1 MSQPKTLYDG
11 TQIDQV
17 FIQNLDLAKENITFT
32 NYVKIPAKMTDRLHI
47 IGVAETDIVLY
58 WWNVRLIFNN
68 NNIDY
73 TFQVY
78 RAMYDSTNIPKNKIF
93 IDFKIPAKMTDRL
106 HIIGVAETDINLDG
120 WYIRLIFNNN
130 NIDYTY
136 QVYRAMYTQQLYIPK
151 NKIFIDF
158 NIPAKCL
165 WYDPN
170 YLNADKLKLLIYRN
184 TVNSSGLV
192 SFYLCWI

>member
-17 FIQNLDLAKENITFT
+17 FIQNLDLAKETGTYT

-47 IGVAETDIVLY
+47 IGVAETDIVLNT
-58 WWNVRLIFNN
+58 W
-68 NNIDY
+68 
-73 TFQVY
+73 
-78 RAMYDSTNIPKNKIF
+78 S
-93 IDFKIPAKMTDRL
+93 
-106 HIIGVAETDINLDG
+106 
-120 WYIRLIFNNN
+120 IRLIFNNN
-130 NIDYTY
+130 NIDYDYDISRT
-136 QVYRAMYTQQLYIPK
+136 LYMTLSLDIPK

-170 YLNADKLKLLIYRN
+170 YLNADKLKLYIYRDS
-184 TVNSSGLV
+184 VNSSGLV

>member
-17 FIQNLDLAKENITFT
+17 FIQNLDLAKESETYT

-47 IGVAETDIVLY
+47 IGVAETDIILDT
-58 WWNVRLIFNN
+58 WRISLIFNN

-73 TFQVY
+73 IYRVY
-78 RAMYDSTNIPKNKIF
+78 RAMY
-93 IDFKIPAKMTDRL
+93 
-106 HIIGVAETDINLDG
+106 
-120 WYIRLIFNNN
+120 YI
-130 NIDYTY
+130 
-136 QVYRAMYTQQLYIPK
+136 QPLYIPK
-151 NKIFIDF
+151 NKIFTDF

-170 YLNADKLKLLIYRN
+170 YLNADKLKLYIYRN
-184 TVNSSGLV
+184 NVNSSGLV

>member
-17 FIQNLDLAKENITFT
+17 FIQNLDLAQEYVTYT

-47 IGVAETDIVLY
+47 IGVAETDI
-58 WWNVRLIFNN
+58 I
-68 NNIDY
+68 
-73 TFQVY
+73 
-78 RAMYDSTNIPKNKIF
+78 
-93 IDFKIPAKMTDRL
+93 L
-106 HIIGVAETDINLDG
+106 HT
-120 WYIRLIFNNN
+120 WSIRLIFNNN
-130 NIDYTY
+130 NIDYEY
-136 QVYRAMYTQQLYIPK
+136 QVYRAVYNIVPLYIPK
-151 NKIFIDF
+151 NKIFTDF

-170 YLNADKLKLLIYRN
+170 YLNADKLKLQFNRTN
-184 TVNSSGLV
+184 ANSSGLV

>member
-1 MSQPKTLYDG
+1 MPQPKTLYDG
-11 TQIDQV
+11 TQIDQI
-17 FIQNLDLAKENITFT
+17 FIQNLDLAEEYTTYT

-58 WWNVRLIFNN
+58 GWNISLIFNN

-73 TFQVY
+73 IYHVN
-78 RAMYDSTNIPKNKIF
+78 RAIYFRQP
-93 IDFKIPAKMTDRL
+93 
-106 HIIGVAETDINLDG
+106 LD
-120 WYIRLIFNNN
+120 
-130 NIDYTY
+130 
-136 QVYRAMYTQQLYIPK
+136 IPK

-170 YLNADKLKLLIYRN
+170 YLNADKLKLHITRN
-184 TVNSSGLV
+184 NAKSSGLV

>member
-1 MSQPKTLYDG
+1 MPQPKTLYDG

-17 FIQNLDLAKENITFT
+17 FIQNLDLAKENYTLT

-47 IGVAETDIVLY
+47 IGVADTDIVLTT
-58 WWNVRLIFNN
+58 WN
-68 NNIDY
+68 
-73 TFQVY
+73 
-78 RAMYDSTNIPKNKIF
+78 
-93 IDFKIPAKMTDRL
+93 
-106 HIIGVAETDINLDG
+106 
-120 WYIRLIFNNN
+120 IRLIFNNN
-130 NIDYTY
+130 NIDYNYDISRTLY
-136 QVYRAMYTQQLYIPK
+136 MTQPLYIPK

-170 YLNADKLKLLIYRN
+170 YLNADKLKLQINRN
-184 TVNSSGLV
+184 NVNSSGLV

>member
-17 FIQNLDLAKENITFT
+17 FIQNLDLAKENTTHT

-47 IGVAETDIVLY
+47 IGVAETDIVLKT
-58 WWNVRLIFNN
+58 W
-68 NNIDY
+68 
-73 TFQVY
+73 
-78 RAMYDSTNIPKNKIF
+78 S
-93 IDFKIPAKMTDRL
+93 
-106 HIIGVAETDINLDG
+106 
-120 WYIRLIFNNN
+120 IRLIFNNN

-136 QVYRAMYTQQLYIPK
+136 QVYRAMYTQPLYIPK

-184 TVNSSGLV
+184 SVNSSGLV

>member
-17 FIQNLDLAKENITFT
+17 FIQNLDLAKEIITYT

-47 IGVAETDIVLY
+47 IGVAETDIVLNT
-58 WWNVRLIFNN
+58 WNIKLIFNN

-73 TFQVY
+73 NYYVY
-78 RAMYDSTNIPKNKIF
+78 RTLYYIQP
-93 IDFKIPAKMTDRL
+93 
-106 HIIGVAETDINLDG
+106 LD
-120 WYIRLIFNNN
+120 
-130 NIDYTY
+130 
-136 QVYRAMYTQQLYIPK
+136 IPK

-170 YLNADKLKLLIYRN
+170 YLNADKLKLEIYR
-184 TVNSSGLV
+184 VPENSSGLV

>member
-1 MSQPKTLYDG
+1 MPQPKTLYDG

-17 FIQNLDLAKENITFT
+17 FIQNLDLAKENNTYT

-47 IGVAETDIVLY
+47 IGVAETDIILDS
-58 WWNVRLIFNN
+58 WFIWLIFNN

-73 TFQVY
+73 NFQMY
-78 RAMYDSTNIPKNKIF
+78 RTYYLIQPLDIPKNKIF
-93 IDFKIPAKMTDRL
+93 T
-106 HIIGVAETDINLDG
+106 
-120 WYIRLIFNNN
+120 
-130 NIDYTY
+130 
-136 QVYRAMYTQQLYIPK
+136 
-151 NKIFIDF
+151 DF

-170 YLNADKLKLLIYRN
+170 YLNADKLKLFIFRDS
-184 TVNSSGLV
+184 VNSSGLV

>member
-17 FIQNLDLAKENITFT
+17 FIQNLDLAKEKYTYT

-47 IGVAETDIVLY
+47 IGVAETDIVLKD
-58 WWNVRLIFNN
+58 WSITLIFNN

-73 TFQVY
+73 NYDISRTVY
-78 RAMYDSTNIPKNKIF
+78 MKRP
-93 IDFKIPAKMTDRL
+93 
-106 HIIGVAETDINLDG
+106 
-120 WYIRLIFNNN
+120 
-130 NIDYTY
+130 
-136 QVYRAMYTQQLYIPK
+136 LYIPK

-170 YLNADKLKLLIYRN
+170 YLNADKLKLHIHRDN
-184 TVNSSGLV
+184 VNSSGLV

>member
-1 MSQPKTLYDG
+1 MPQPKTLYDG

-17 FIQNLDLAKENITFT
+17 FIQNLDLAKENYTYT

-47 IGVAETDIVLY
+47 IGVAETDIILVNWDIL
-58 WWNVRLIFNN
+58 LIFNN

-73 TFQVY
+73 NYYVY
-78 RAMYDSTNIPKNKIF
+78 RTLYYIQP
-93 IDFKIPAKMTDRL
+93 
-106 HIIGVAETDINLDG
+106 LD
-120 WYIRLIFNNN
+120 
-130 NIDYTY
+130 
-136 QVYRAMYTQQLYIPK
+136 IPK

-170 YLNADKLKLLIYRN
+170 YLNADKLKLRIYRDS
-184 TVNSSGLV
+184 VNSSGLV

>member
-17 FIQNLDLAKENITFT
+17 FIQNLDLAKEYATDT

-58 WWNVRLIFNN
+58 GWNIKLIFNN

-73 TFQVY
+73 NYYVY
-78 RAMYDSTNIPKNKIF
+78 RTLYYIQP
-93 IDFKIPAKMTDRL
+93 
-106 HIIGVAETDINLDG
+106 LD
-120 WYIRLIFNNN
+120 
-130 NIDYTY
+130 
-136 QVYRAMYTQQLYIPK
+136 IPK

-170 YLNADKLKLLIYRN
+170 YLNADKLKLRIDRN
-184 TVNSSGLV
+184 SVNSSGLV

>member
-1 MSQPKTLYDG
+1 MPQPKTLYDG

-17 FIQNLDLAKENITFT
+17 FIQNLDLAKEYNTDT

-58 WWNVRLIFNN
+58 GW
-68 NNIDY
+68 
-73 TFQVY
+73 
-78 RAMYDSTNIPKNKIF
+78 
-93 IDFKIPAKMTDRL
+93 
-106 HIIGVAETDINLDG
+106 DIK
-120 WYIRLIFNNN
+120 LIFNNN

-136 QVYRAMYTQQLYIPK
+136 QINRTVYVIKPLEIPK
-151 NKIFIDF
+151 NKIFTDF

-170 YLNADKLKLLIYRN
+170 YLNADKLKLRIYRN
-184 TVNSSGLV
+184 NVNSSGLV

>member
-1 MSQPKTLYDG
+1 MPQPKTLYDG
-11 TQIDQV
+11 TQIDQI
-17 FIQNLDLAKENITFT
+17 FIQNLDLAIEKTTYT
-32 NYVKIPAKMTDRLHI
+32 NYAKIPAKMTDRLHI
-47 IGVAETDIVLY
+47 IGVAETDIIL
-58 WWNVRLIFNN
+58 
-68 NNIDY
+68 DY
-73 TFQVY
+73 
-78 RAMYDSTNIPKNKIF
+78 
-93 IDFKIPAKMTDRL
+93 
-106 HIIGVAETDINLDG
+106 

-130 NIDYTY
+130 NIDYGYHTY
-136 QVYRAMYTQQLYIPK
+136 SSAYFIQPLYIPK

-184 TVNSSGLV
+184 KVNSSGLV

>member
-17 FIQNLDLAKENITFT
+17 FIQNLDLAKETNTYT

-47 IGVAETDIVLY
+47 IGVAETDIVLNT
-58 WWNVRLIFNN
+58 W
-68 NNIDY
+68 
-73 TFQVY
+73 
-78 RAMYDSTNIPKNKIF
+78 S
-93 IDFKIPAKMTDRL
+93 
-106 HIIGVAETDINLDG
+106 
-120 WYIRLIFNNN
+120 IRLIFNNN
-130 NIDYTY
+130 NIDYDY
-136 QVYRAMYTQQLYIPK
+136 QINRTQYNIPTLYIPK

-170 YLNADKLKLLIYRN
+170 YLNADKLKLLIGRDS
-184 TVNSSGLV
+184 VNSSGLV

>member
-17 FIQNLDLAKENITFT
+17 FIQNLDLAKENTTYT

-47 IGVAETDIVLY
+47 IGVAETDIV
-58 WWNVRLIFNN
+58 FH
-68 NNIDY
+68 
-73 TFQVY
+73 
-78 RAMYDSTNIPKNKIF
+78 S
-93 IDFKIPAKMTDRL
+93 
-106 HIIGVAETDINLDG
+106 
-120 WYIRLIFNNN
+120 WYIGLIFNNN

-136 QVYRAMYTQQLYIPK
+136 LVNRTLYNIATLYIPK

-170 YLNADKLKLLIYRN
+170 YLNADKVKLHIYRSS
-184 TVNSSGLV
+184 VNSSGLV

>member
-1 MSQPKTLYDG
+1 MPQPKTLYDG

-17 FIQNLDLAKENITFT
+17 FIQNLDLAKEYQTYT

-58 WWNVRLIFNN
+58 GWTIRLFFNN

-73 TFQVY
+73 LYQIYRTFYIIQPLE
-78 RAMYDSTNIPKNKIF
+78 IPKNKIF
-93 IDFKIPAKMTDRL
+93 IDL
-106 HIIGVAETDINLDG
+106 
-120 WYIRLIFNNN
+120 
-130 NIDYTY
+130 
-136 QVYRAMYTQQLYIPK
+136 
-151 NKIFIDF
+151 

-170 YLNADKLKLLIYRN
+170 YLNADKLRIRIYRDS
-184 TVNSSGLV
+184 VNSSGLV

>member
-17 FIQNLDLAKENITFT
+17 FIQNLNLAKENTTYT

-47 IGVAETDIVLY
+47 IGVAETDIVL
-58 WWNVRLIFNN
+58 NN
-68 NNIDY
+68 W
-73 TFQVY
+73 T
-78 RAMYDSTNIPKNKIF
+78 
-93 IDFKIPAKMTDRL
+93 
-106 HIIGVAETDINLDG
+106 
-120 WYIRLIFNNN
+120 IRLIFNNN
-130 NIDYTY
+130 NIDYLY
-136 QVYRAMYTQQLYIPK
+136 QIYRALYLIEPLYIPK

-165 WYDPN
+165 WYNPN
-170 YLNADKLKLLIYRN
+170 YLNADKLKLHIYRN
-184 TVNSSGLV
+184 SVYCSGLV

>member
-1 MSQPKTLYDG
+1 MPQPKTLYDG

-17 FIQNLDLAKENITFT
+17 FIQNLDLAIEAITYT

-58 WWNVRLIFNN
+58 GWN
-68 NNIDY
+68 
-73 TFQVY
+73 
-78 RAMYDSTNIPKNKIF
+78 
-93 IDFKIPAKMTDRL
+93 
-106 HIIGVAETDINLDG
+106 
-120 WYIRLIFNNN
+120 IRLIFNNN

-136 QVYRAMYTQQLYIPK
+136 YVYRAVNYVEPLYIPK

-170 YLNADKLKLLIYRN
+170 YLNADKLKLHIFRN
-184 TVNSSGLV
+184 NVDSSGLV

>member
-1 MSQPKTLYDG
+1 MPQPKTLYDG

-17 FIQNLDLAKENITFT
+17 FIQNLDLAKEYTTYT

-47 IGVAETDIVLY
+47 IGVAETDIILDI
-58 WWNVRLIFNN
+58 WSISLIFNN

-73 TFQVY
+73 EYKVY
-78 RAMYDSTNIPKNKIF
+78 RAMYFRQP
-93 IDFKIPAKMTDRL
+93 
-106 HIIGVAETDINLDG
+106 LD
-120 WYIRLIFNNN
+120 
-130 NIDYTY
+130 
-136 QVYRAMYTQQLYIPK
+136 IPK

-165 WYDPN
+165 WYEPN
-170 YLNADKLKLLIYRN
+170 CLNADKLKLNIYRN
-184 TVNSSGLV
+184 SVKSSGLV

>member
-1 MSQPKTLYDG
+1 MPQPKTLYDG

-17 FIQNLDLAKENITFT
+17 FIQNLDLAEDYNTYT

-58 WWNVRLIFNN
+58 GWN
-68 NNIDY
+68 
-73 TFQVY
+73 
-78 RAMYDSTNIPKNKIF
+78 
-93 IDFKIPAKMTDRL
+93 
-106 HIIGVAETDINLDG
+106 
-120 WYIRLIFNNN
+120 IRLIFNNN
-130 NIDYTY
+130 NIDYNY
-136 QVYRAMYTQQLYIPK
+136 HVYRVNYYKEESLYIPK

-170 YLNADKLKLLIYRN
+170 YLNADKLKLQINRN
-184 TVNSSGLV
+184 RVNSSGLV

>member
-1 MSQPKTLYDG
+1 MPQPKTLYDG

-17 FIQNLDLAKENITFT
+17 FIQNLDLTKENYTYT

-58 WWNVRLIFNN
+58 GWSFRLVFNN

-73 TFQVY
+73 IFEVY
-78 RAMYDSTNIPKNKIF
+78 RA
-93 IDFKIPAKMTDRL
+93 
-106 HIIGVAETDINLDG
+106 
-120 WYIRLIFNNN
+120 
-130 NIDYTY
+130 
-136 QVYRAMYTQQLYIPK
+136 VYSKYPLYIPK
-151 NKIFIDF
+151 NKIFFDF

-165 WYDPN
+165 WYNPN
-170 YLNADKLKLLIYRN
+170 YLNADKLKLQIYR
-184 TVNSSGLV
+184 VPENSSGLV

>member
-17 FIQNLDLAKENITFT
+17 FIQNLDLAKENTTYT

-47 IGVAETDIVLY
+47 IGVAETDIILDI
-58 WWNVRLIFNN
+58 WRMALIFNN

-73 TFQVY
+73 IYRIY
-78 RAMYDSTNIPKNKIF
+78 RALYYMQP
-93 IDFKIPAKMTDRL
+93 
-106 HIIGVAETDINLDG
+106 
-120 WYIRLIFNNN
+120 
-130 NIDYTY
+130 
-136 QVYRAMYTQQLYIPK
+136 LYIPK

-170 YLNADKLKLLIYRN
+170 YLNADKLKLLIDRRKDD
-184 TVNSSGLV
+184 SSGLV

>member
-1 MSQPKTLYDG
+1 MPQPKTLYDG

-17 FIQNLDLAKENITFT
+17 FIQNLDLAKENYTYT
-32 NYVKIPAKMTDRLHI
+32 DYVKIPAKMTDRLHI
-47 IGVAETDIVLY
+47 IGVAETDIILDY
-58 WWNVRLIFNN
+58 W
-68 NNIDY
+68 NI
-73 TFQVY
+73 
-78 RAMYDSTNIPKNKIF
+78 S
-93 IDFKIPAKMTDRL
+93 
-106 HIIGVAETDINLDG
+106 
-120 WYIRLIFNNN
+120 LIFNNN

-136 QVYRAMYTQQLYIPK
+136 QIYRALYLKEPLNIPK

-170 YLNADKLKLLIYRN
+170 YLNADKLKLQITRN
-184 TVNSSGLV
+184 NVNSSGLV

>member
-17 FIQNLDLAKENITFT
+17 FIQNLDLAKENTTYT

-47 IGVAETDIVLY
+47 IGVAETDI
-58 WWNVRLIFNN
+58 I
-68 NNIDY
+68 
-73 TFQVY
+73 
-78 RAMYDSTNIPKNKIF
+78 
-93 IDFKIPAKMTDRL
+93 
-106 HIIGVAETDINLDG
+106 LDT
-120 WYIRLIFNNN
+120 WRMALIFNNN

-136 QVYRAMYTQQLYIPK
+136 EVYRAVYGMNPLYIPK

-170 YLNADKLKLLIYRN
+170 YLNADKLKLQIYRN
-184 TVNSSGLV
+184 SVNSSGLV

>member
-17 FIQNLDLAKENITFT
+17 FIQNLDLAKETNTYT

-47 IGVAETDIVLY
+47 IGVAETDIVL
-58 WWNVRLIFNN
+58 
-68 NNIDY
+68 DY
-73 TFQVY
+73 
-78 RAMYDSTNIPKNKIF
+78 
-93 IDFKIPAKMTDRL
+93 
-106 HIIGVAETDINLDG
+106 

-130 NIDYTY
+130 NIDYNYDISRT
-136 QVYRAMYTQQLYIPK
+136 VYNLQPLDIPK

-170 YLNADKLKLLIYRN
+170 YLNADKLKLQIVRD
-184 TVNSSGLV
+184 NSSGLV

>member
-17 FIQNLDLAKENITFT
+17 FIQNLDLAKENNTYT

-47 IGVAETDIVLY
+47 IGVAETDIILDT
-58 WWNVRLIFNN
+58 WSMALIFNN

-73 TFQVY
+73 TCEVNRAVY
-78 RAMYDSTNIPKNKIF
+78 NMNP
-93 IDFKIPAKMTDRL
+93 
-106 HIIGVAETDINLDG
+106 
-120 WYIRLIFNNN
+120 
-130 NIDYTY
+130 
-136 QVYRAMYTQQLYIPK
+136 LYIPK

-170 YLNADKLKLLIYRN
+170 YLNADKLKLYINRDS
-184 TVNSSGLV
+184 VNSSGLV

>member
-17 FIQNLDLAKENITFT
+17 FIQNLDLAEEKETYT

-47 IGVAETDIVLY
+47 IGVAETDIV
-58 WWNVRLIFNN
+58 F
-68 NNIDY
+68 
-73 TFQVY
+73 
-78 RAMYDSTNIPKNKIF
+78 
-93 IDFKIPAKMTDRL
+93 
-106 HIIGVAETDINLDG
+106 DG
-120 WYIRLIFNNN
+120 WNIKLIFNNN

-136 QVYRAMYTQQLYIPK
+136 DINRTIYNKSPLYIPK

-165 WYDPN
+165 WYNPN

-184 TVNSSGLV
+184 SVNSSGLV